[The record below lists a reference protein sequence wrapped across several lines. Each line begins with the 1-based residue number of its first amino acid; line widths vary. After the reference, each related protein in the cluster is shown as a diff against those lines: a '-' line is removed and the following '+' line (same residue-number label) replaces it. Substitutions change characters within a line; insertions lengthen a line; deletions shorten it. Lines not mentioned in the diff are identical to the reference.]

1 MKSLTNKA
9 LLASVLGVV
18 FLTACGGGSSSSG
31 QVPVTDTPML
41 ATSIAATEIVK
52 YMDDLK
58 ATASEASEPKE
69 IGLVTMETDDT
80 AEPGAV

>member
-1 MKSLTNKA
+1 MKSLINKSF
-9 LLASVLGVV
+9 LASVLGVV
-18 FLTACGGGSSSSG
+18 FLTACGGGNSSSG
-31 QVPVTDTPML
+31 QVPVDDTQMA
-41 ATSIAATEIVK
+41 ATTIAATAVVK